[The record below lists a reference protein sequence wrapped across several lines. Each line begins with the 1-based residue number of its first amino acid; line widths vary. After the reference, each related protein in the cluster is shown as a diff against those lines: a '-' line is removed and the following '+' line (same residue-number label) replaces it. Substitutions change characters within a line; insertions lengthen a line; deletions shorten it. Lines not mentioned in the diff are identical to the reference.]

1 MAGRGR
7 PQFKPTPALR
17 RKVEELVSC
26 GMSKDDCARAIGC
39 STPTL
44 EKYFENELANGV
56 AKKRAEV
63 IGLLYREAKK
73 GNVTAQKK
81 LEEMTRVAAAAESVN
96 ARSGTTPAPQ
106 ERAAPKLGKKEERQA
121 AAGRVGGKYA
131 PPDPPKLVVDNR

>member
-26 GMSKDDCARAIGC
+26 GMSRDDCARAIGC

-44 EKYFENELANGV
+44 EKYFEDELANGV
-56 AKKRAEV
+56 AKKRSEV
-63 IGLLYREAKK
+63 IGMLYRAAKK

-81 LEEMTRVAAAAESVN
+81 LEEMSRIAGAAEAIG
-96 ARSGTTPAPQ
+96 ARSAPDK
-106 ERAAPKLGKKEERQA
+106 PKPGKKEERQA
-121 AAGRVGGKYA
+121 AAERVGSKYA
-131 PPDPPKLVVDNR
+131 PPAAPKLVVDNNR

>member
-17 RKVEELVSC
+17 RKVEELVTG
-26 GMSKDDCARAIGC
+26 GMSKDECARAIGC

-44 EKYFENELANGV
+44 EKYFEEELANGV

-63 IGLLYREAKK
+63 IGLLFKSARK

-81 LEEMTRVAAAAESVN
+81 LEEMSRVSGAAEAVKS
-96 ARSGTTPAPQ
+96 REPKPA
-106 ERAAPKLGKKEERQA
+106 KLGKKEERQA
-121 AAGRVGGKYA
+121 AAKAIASGPSKFA
-131 PPDPPKLVVDNR
+131 PPTPPKLVVNNE

>member
-1 MAGRGR
+1 MTGRGR

-26 GMSKDDCARAIGC
+26 GMSKDECARAIGC

-44 EKYFENELANGV
+44 EKYFEDELANGV

-63 IGLLYREAKK
+63 IGMLYRAAKK

-81 LEEMTRVAAAAESVN
+81 LEEMIRVAGAAEAVGN
-96 ARSGTTPAPQ
+96 RTRPVREQ
-106 ERAAPKLGKKEERQA
+106 KLGKKEELQA
-121 AAGRVGGKYA
+121 AAQAVASGAGKFA
-131 PPDPPKLVVDNR
+131 PPAPPQLVVNNK

>member
-7 PQFKPTPALR
+7 PQFRATPALR

-26 GMSKDDCARAIGC
+26 GMSKDECARAIGC

-44 EKYFENELANGV
+44 EKHFEDELANGV

-63 IGLLYREAKK
+63 IGMLYRAAKK

-81 LEEMTRVAAAAESVN
+81 LEEMSRIAGAAEAVD
-96 ARSGTTPAPQ
+96 ARSKPVKGP
-106 ERAAPKLGKKEERQA
+106 RLGKKEEQQA
-121 AAGRVGGKYA
+121 AADAVVAGAGKFA
-131 PPDPPKLVVDNR
+131 PPAPPKLVVDNR